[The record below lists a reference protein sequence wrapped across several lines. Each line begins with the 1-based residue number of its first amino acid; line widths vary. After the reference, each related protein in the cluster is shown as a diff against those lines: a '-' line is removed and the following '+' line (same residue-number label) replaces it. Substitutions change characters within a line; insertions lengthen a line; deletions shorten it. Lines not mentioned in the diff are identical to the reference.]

1 MKHIFTVTLTVFLS
15 AFLLACAAPS
25 PYPLNTPAP
34 FTKFKTGEDNYV
46 LLDSLKGK
54 TVVVF
59 FWASW
64 CSASRGEIER
74 LNRIALKYKDNPAYY
89 FVAVSLDTK
98 REDFENFLRANNI
111 SGFHHAFSGN
121 SGDDEAALYF
131 KVSALPQTFVIDPNG
146 IVIAKG
152 SGVDLTKFGM

>member
-1 MKHIFTVTLTVFLS
+1 MKKISTIIFALFIS
-15 AFLLACAAPS
+15 ALIIACAATS

-34 FTKFKTGEDNYV
+34 FTKFKTGEDSYV

-64 CSASRGEIER
+64 CSFSRGEIER
-74 LNRIALKYKDNPAYY
+74 LNQIALKYKDDPTYY

-98 REDFENFLRANNI
+98 REDFEAFLTAHNL

-121 SGDDEAALYF
+121 SGDDEAAIYF

-146 IVIAKG
+146 IVIGKG
-152 SGVDLTKFGM
+152 SGVDLSKFGM